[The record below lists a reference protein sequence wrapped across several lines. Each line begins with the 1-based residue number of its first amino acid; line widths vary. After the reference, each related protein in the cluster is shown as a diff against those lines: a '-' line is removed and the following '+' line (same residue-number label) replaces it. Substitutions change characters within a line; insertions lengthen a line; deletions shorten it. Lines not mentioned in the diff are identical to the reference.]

1 MAYDLEEQEQL
12 ANIKAWWKQYGNL
25 VIWIAIIVLAIYA
38 AWTFWGNYQR
48 KQAAQAS
55 QLYYEMQN
63 AVQSNDNEK
72 AQRIASDMQEK
83 FGSTVYASM
92 TNLVAA
98 RIATDFKESDMAK
111 RRLQWVIDNGKEKG
125 YQAIAR
131 IRLAEILLDEK
142 KYDQALAALSAEFPK
157 SFTSIAEDRRGD
169 IYLAQNKFDE
179 AKRAYQAALSSAEND
194 DPGKALIQIKLEH
207 LGTPAS

>member
-25 VIWIAIIVLAIYA
+25 VLWIAIVVLAIYT
-38 AWTFWGNYQR
+38 AWTLWGNHQR

-63 AVQSNDNEK
+63 AVQSNDNER

-98 RIATDFKESDMAK
+98 RMASDFKESDMAK
-111 RRLQWVIDNGKEKG
+111 KRLQWIIDNGKEKG

-131 IRLAEILLDEK
+131 IRLSEILLDEE
-142 KYDQALAALSAEFPK
+142 KYDEALAALSAEFPK
-157 SFTSIAEDRRGD
+157 TFASIAEDRKGD
-169 IYLAQNKFDE
+169 IYYAQNKLDE
-179 AKRAYQAALSSAEND
+179 AKRAYQAALSAADND
-194 DPGKALIQIKLEH
+194 DPGKALIQIKLEY
-207 LGTPAS
+207 LGAPA